1 MEKMQSILTA
11 IGRRVS
17 VPGEPREFLQQ
28 FVKSFY
34 DLEANSFT
42 DDPKIIDKIRKRYPL
57 VEQVAQ
63 RLFLGDTFGQNP
75 GGVTLRHLPLAFHR
89 LPIINEKGEPQVTFK
104 IKTSDGYPRP

>member
-63 RLFLGDTFGQNP
+63 RLFLGDTFGQDP

-89 LPIINEKGEPQVTFK
+89 VPVVNEQGDIRVRLK
-104 IKTSDGYPRP
+104 IKPSNGYPRS